1 MMKFDT
7 NASKKFQ
14 FLSQLH
20 SGASASLVHLVLTT
34 REFHSGL
41 STDMESYGCVISESR
56 KRIIMLLISWII
68 LSHWLACLLYY
79 KTVRH

>member
-7 NASKKFQ
+7 NASKNFQ

-20 SGASASLVHLVLTT
+20 SGTSASLVHLELTT

-41 STDMESYGCVISESR
+41 STDMESYVCITSESG
-56 KRIIMLLISWII
+56 KRIIMLLISWIN
-68 LSHWLACLLYY
+68 LS
-79 KTVRH
+79 R